1 MEQKGQN
8 DKCQVTAVLCGTI
21 QGDLLPLQIIYKGKT
36 EHCHSKYTFPTGWH
50 ITHSPDHWSTE
61 ITMLQYIG
69 HIIIPYVE
77 IYNKCCTM
85 KWHQDW
91 SLRITL
97 RAKWQKRKG
106 ELFVRRD
113 HRHVSLLPLNT
124 TDLLQPMDISVNKP
138 VKSFLKDKFSQW
150 YAKQLLQQCED
161 QSHVPLLDIS
171 LEPIDISMV
180 VMKNISAKWFVKA
193 AQCRLGDL
201 HRQLSFCTCYYYY
214 YTYKH
219 TIIMGLF
226 SIIM

>member
-1 MEQKGQN
+1 MLYNEMTPGSIIMDNFKGQMTEKVN
-8 DKCQVTAVLCGTI
+8 
-21 QGDLLPLQIIYKGKT
+21 DLLEENQL
-36 EHCHSKYTFPTGWH
+36 
-50 ITHSPDHWSTE
+50 
-61 ITMLQYIG
+61 
-69 HIIIPYVE
+69 
-77 IYNKCCTM
+77 
-85 KWHQDW
+85 
-91 SLRITL
+91 
-97 RAKWQKRKG
+97 
-106 ELFVRRD
+106 
-113 HRHVSLLPLNT
+113 HVCLLPLNT

-138 VKSFLKDKFSQW
+138 VKSFLKDTFSQW

-180 VMKNISAKWFVKA
+180 VMKNISAKWFVKV